1 MLLLTA
7 GLAAY
12 VFLHERRQP
21 PRDLAGFFLFDLE
34 GDILRDE
41 AVSLEITP
49 DDIGRIDVKS
59 ATSDLSFRR
68 SVDGTWDL
76 TRGLKDR
83 AGRAAVKTLLDFV
96 SSARILDT
104 LDADEISSGKVK
116 AAAIGLDESGA
127 VEITYRKPGGARL
140 ISLKVGRTAPLGKA
154 MYVQLNDVK
163 TRQDVYIAT
172 PDLREFLT
180 QPQDEFRDRALA
192 KYPYERIRKFSV
204 KRGAGEIEISRE
216 STLESDGTPWVISRP
231 LANARA
237 DQTVVADFLGMIT
250 GAKLSSFSTT
260 TGSGTALPAEQII
273 VEVTLWPDGAY
284 DRKGITLT
292 FYPDADPNS
301 KEAICRDRERKIE
314 FKVDREL
321 VDSISQAESPNTF
334 RDPVLGNVD
343 PAKVMTLEVEVA
355 NGDSVGLYRIGERWV
370 MRKKGTEDFQVA
382 SGEAVEKLIQEINKA
397 EVLDFSNDALTDKAV
412 FGLDQPSVTLTFA
425 TGKHAGITRLAALTT
440 DNSRILRL
448 GILPTGKVYA
458 NFAGEPFVYQ
468 VGPELAGLVPRQ
480 MIRWRTLQLPGFER
494 MQLRALRQTLGAA
507 PPVELEAAANSF
519 VWTAQRSG
527 EVVTPLLDTAAAE
540 SIASRLGSMQVAS
553 WQGESDA
560 SLRALAS
567 APIILEAAYEVQSSE
582 SGATPRTN
590 QIRIELAPMSTDER
604 APLYFGRHSSVSGI
618 FLISAKAVM
627 ELTTP
632 LLKAAP

>member
-12 VFLHERRQP
+12 VLLHERRQP
-21 PRDLAGFFLFDLE
+21 PRDLAGFLLFDLE
-34 GDILRDE
+34 GDILKDE

-59 ATSDLSFRR
+59 TTSDLSFRR
-68 SVDGTWDL
+68 SEDGTWDL
-76 TRGLKDR
+76 TRGMRDR
-83 AGRAAVKTLLDFV
+83 AARPSVKTLLDFV
-96 SSARILDT
+96 SNARILDT
-104 LDADEISSGKVK
+104 LDMEEVRTGKV
-116 AAAIGLDESGA
+116 AASAIGLDDSGA

-140 ISLKVGRTAPLGKA
+140 VTFKAGRTAPLGKA
-154 MYVQLNDVK
+154 MYVQFNDVK
-163 TRQDVYIAT
+163 SRRDVYIVT
-172 PDLREFLT
+172 PDLRDFLT
-180 QPQDEFRDRALA
+180 QPPDEFRDRVIS

-204 KRGAGEIEISRE
+204 KRGTGEIEVTRE
-216 STLESDGTPWVISRP
+216 STHESDGTPWVISRP

-237 DQTVVADFLGMIT
+237 DQEVVASFLGMIT
-250 GAKLSSFSTT
+250 GAKLSSFSST
-260 TGSGTALPAEQII
+260 TGSGTALPADQIL

-284 DRKGITLT
+284 DRKGVTLT

-321 VDSISQAESPNTF
+321 VDSIGQAESPNIF
-334 RDPVLGNVD
+334 RDPVLGNID
-343 PAKVMTLEVEVA
+343 PAKVMTLEVDPA
-355 NGDSVGLYRIGERWV
+355 NGDKVGLYRIGERWV
-370 MRKKGTEDFQVA
+370 MRKMGTEEFQVA
-382 SGEAVEKLIQEINKA
+382 SGEAVEKLIKAINAA
-397 EVLDFSNDALTDKAV
+397 EVLEFSNDALTDKPA
-412 FGLDQPSVTLTFA
+412 FGLDQPNVTLTFA
-425 TGKHAGITRLAALTT
+425 TGKHAGIKQLAALTT

-448 GILPTGKVYA
+448 GVLPTGKVYA

-468 VGPELAGLVPRQ
+468 VGPEIAGLVPRQ
-480 MIRWRTLQLPGFER
+480 MIRWRTLQLPGFDR
-494 MQLRALRQTLGAA
+494 IQLRAVRQTIGAA
-507 PPVELEAAANSF
+507 PPVELEAEPNSF

-553 WQGESDA
+553 WQGESEV
-560 SLRALAS
+560 SLRALAN
-567 APIILEAAYEVQSSE
+567 APIVLEAAYETPAAGN
-582 SGATPRTN
+582 GAAAKTH

-604 APLYFGRHSSVSGI
+604 APLYYGRHSAVPGI
-618 FLISAKAVM
+618 FLIGVPTVK

-632 LLKAAP
+632 LLKAGP